1 MASKQAI
8 QPRGRL
14 WKSSNFLRAL
24 TLVGIVSG
32 VIFVELRP
40 VAIPNPASKN
50 VALADVERAVAAK
63 YNVPNI
69 VSAEAS
75 RLIASGDA
83 VLFDVRESRE
93 FDAGHL
99 PGAVHVDPAESA
111 DRFLA
116 EHAAELRGRVAIFYC
131 SVGVRSSILV
141 ERIAQ
146 AAAAHEP
153 LALYNLRG
161 GIFRWFSEGRPVV
174 DLIGSVN
181 RIHPYDESWGR
192 LLQRAMKARG

>member
-1 MASKQAI
+1 MALKQTI
-8 QPRGRL
+8 KLWSRR
-14 WKSSNFLRAL
+14 WKSSNFLWAL
-24 TLVGIVSG
+24 TFIGLVSG
-32 VIFVELRP
+32 APFFELP
-40 VAIPNPASKN
+40 SETIPNPASAK

-63 YNVPNI
+63 YHVPN
-69 VSAEAS
+69 VESSEAS
-75 RLIASGDA
+75 RLIASGGA

-146 AAAAHEP
+146 AAAAYEP
-153 LALYNLRG
+153 AALYNLRG

-174 DLIGSVN
+174 DSIGSVN
-181 RIHPYDESWGR
+181 RIDPYDESWGR
-192 LLQRAMKARG
+192 LLRRAMKARG

>member
-1 MASKQAI
+1 MALKQTI
-8 QPRGRL
+8 KRWSRR
-14 WKSSNFLRAL
+14 WKSSYFLLAL
-24 TLVGIVSG
+24 MFIGLVSG
-32 VIFVELRP
+32 AAVVELRS
-40 VAIPNPASKN
+40 VSIPNPASEK
-50 VALADVERAVAAK
+50 VTLADVERAVAAK
-63 YNVPNI
+63 YHVPN
-69 VSAEAS
+69 VASSEAS

-116 EHAAELRGRVAIFYC
+116 EHAAELRGRVPIFYC

-141 ERIAQ
+141 ERLAQ

-174 DLIGSVN
+174 DSIGAVN
-181 RIHPYDESWGR
+181 RIDPYDESWGR
-192 LLQRAMKARG
+192 FLQRAMKARG